1 MKYRSALSAALG
13 LLVAGAA
20 SAQEDTYVIDT
31 SHSSVNFSIRHFVAK
46 TTGTFKDFEGT
57 IAINTEDVTKS
68 SVEATIQVPSIDTA
82 SVKRDKHLNKD
93 DYFDTQ
99 KFPVM
104 TFKSTKWETT
114 DKDDEFLVTGDL
126 TMLGVSKPVT
136 LEVELLCMGPGRG
149 GAQLAGWE
157 ATTEIDRTEWGLTS
171 GAPAVGNEV
180 EIEINIEAV
189 KQ

>member
-1 MKYRSALSAALG
+1 
-13 LLVAGAA
+13 
-20 SAQEDTYVIDT
+20 
-31 SHSSVNFSIRHFVAK
+31 
-46 TTGTFKDFEGT
+46 
-57 IAINTEDVTKS
+57 
-68 SVEATIQVPSIDTA
+68 
-82 SVKRDKHLNKD
+82 
-93 DYFDTQ
+93 
-99 KFPVM
+99 M

-136 LEVELLCMGPGRG
+136 LEVELLGMGPGRG